1 MFSLTTGVVNL
12 KHVGPTRD
20 VLSHTPRSTH
30 VQPAVNAALLLQH
43 HCPTSSRT
51 MAVASLK
58 PADLIVGVLIHTRL
72 SAPAQVLASD
82 VSRLQRLYQMWFHT
96 LDAVSSKRVARI
108 ADAL

>member
-1 MFSLTTGVVNL
+1 MNL
-12 KHVGPTRD
+12 KLAGQTTD
-20 VLSHTPRSTH
+20 VPFHTPRSTH
-30 VQPAVNAALLLQH
+30 VQPAASAALLLQH

-58 PADLIVGVLIHTRL
+58 PADLIVGVLIHTLL
-72 SAPAQVLASD
+72 STPAQVLASD

-96 LDAVSSKRVARI
+96 LDAASFKRVART